1 MSFWQQL
8 NQLLSEAPGNV
19 VYHLVTLFAIQAT
32 LAIAFSQW
40 RREREL
46 PSDRKRGE
54 LARRLTLAALGL
66 FIARFLLLIIS
77 LVVASS
83 NDPTLPMRILPPLE
97 QGVNSATA
105 ILIVWALLPA
115 FPSLPRVN
123 DVGVVL
129 VLLLAGVMYAFFAQ
143 DWANNAQPGMIYNG
157 SEQSTIWGA
166 FQIAVLLVGAVLL
179 LAQKFPG
186 GGLHLLIVGALLAAH
201 AVQFWNYPET
211 VPSNTEIPFWIRL
224 GHLVALPLLAVVAYR
239 HTLSQLLAAQLTN
252 RPALEQ
258 MATALQMASQVIQ
271 PLGLR
276 RRIDK
281 AVSMIARLTDAAFV
295 AIAIPASSDAQQLD
309 LVGRQQGDEALRPW
323 ALKRQDWPSFRMA
336 IDQDDVVELA
346 PNGLGARQLHDLYQ
360 ELGLSLSGPML
371 IIPLQAGEDEVGVL
385 LLGSETEEG
394 VWPDDVRSI
403 APDLGAYV
411 AQALSN
417 ARRESDVAP
426 SAVVGDMRAAAT
438 TGAAEEQEQVVSGR
452 VIALE
457 NELESALEERE
468 TLAARLQQTESQ
480 LQSTQQKA
488 RNLAETVEELERSR
502 SSDEYV
508 QSLETEVRTLRESLI
523 EAEEA
528 MAMAAAAEGELST
541 EWVTTTISRYSGEL
555 EEAQVRLD
563 ELEAE
568 LARYESD
575 EVNQVLTSLAQEL
588 RTPLT
593 SIAGYT
599 DLLLGETMGILG
611 THQRDFLQRVKAN
624 VERAGVLLDQIVQM
638 ATAPSRNVTIRDV
651 ELVDVNELIETAVNT
666 IITEL
671 RKKELRL
678 NLDVDESL
686 PLVPANRDALSQVL
700 IHLLSNASQASVSQG
715 EMTVSCHADTLR
727 EVDKEGVADAEHFVH
742 LSVRDSGGGISPE
755 DRSHVFDPQ
764 YRAENP
770 LITGLGETGAG
781 LSVAQTLVA
790 AHGGRLWV
798 ESDMGE
804 GSTFS
809 VLLPLSHNG
818 NSGPPA
824 DDE

>member
-46 PSDRKRGE
+46 PPDRGRSE

-66 FIARFLLLIIS
+66 FITRFLLLIAS
-77 LVVASS
+77 LVVAGSG
-83 NDPTLPMRILPPLE
+83 DPTLPMRILPPLE
-97 QGVNSATA
+97 QAVNSATA
-105 ILIVWALLPA
+105 ILIVWALLPT
-115 FPSLPRVN
+115 FPSLPRFN
-123 DVGVVL
+123 DVAVVL

-143 DWANNAQPGMIYNG
+143 DWASNAQPGMIYNG

-166 FQIAVLLVGAVLL
+166 FQIVVLLMGAVLL
-179 LAQKFPG
+179 LLRKFPG
-186 GGLHLLIVGALLAAH
+186 GGLRFLIMVALLAAH

-224 GHLVALPLLAVVAYR
+224 GHLVALPLLGVVAYR
-239 HTLSQLLAAQLTN
+239 YTVSQLLAAQLTN
-252 RPALEQ
+252 RSALEQ
-258 MATALQMASQVIQ
+258 VAVSLQMASQVIQ
-271 PLGLR
+271 PPDLR
-276 RRIDK
+276 QRIDR
-281 AVSMIARLTDAAFV
+281 AVGMTAQLTDAAFV
-295 AIAIPASSDAQQLD
+295 AIAVPASDDAQQLD
-309 LVGRQQGDEALRPW
+309 LVGRQQGDEDLRPW
-323 ALKRQDWPSFRMA
+323 ALKREDWPSFRMA
-336 IDQDDVVELA
+336 MDQNEVVELA
-346 PNGLGARQLHDLYQ
+346 PNGIGARQLHDFYQ
-360 ELGLSLSGPML
+360 ELGLDIAGPLL
-371 IIPLQAGEDEVGVL
+371 IIPLQSDEEQIGVL
-385 LLGSETEEG
+385 LLASEFEEG
-394 VWPDDVRSI
+394 AWSEEVRSV
-403 APDLGAYV
+403 APHLGQYV
-411 AQALSN
+411 TQALSN
-417 ARRESDVAP
+417 ARGKGRDLVAT
-426 SAVVGDMRAAAT
+426 VT
-438 TGAAEEQEQVVSGR
+438 TETVPEQEQFVSGR

-457 NELESALEERE
+457 SELESALEERE

-480 LQSTQQKA
+480 LQTTRQKA
-488 RNLAETVEELERSR
+488 RDLAATVEEFERNR
-502 SSDEYV
+502 SGDEYV
-508 QSLETEVRTLRESLI
+508 QSLEAEVKTLRESLI

-568 LARYESD
+568 LARHESD

-593 SIAGYT
+593 SVAGYT

-624 VERAGVLLDQIVQM
+624 VERAGVLLDQIVQL

-651 ELVDVNELIETAVNT
+651 ELVDVNELIESAVNT

-686 PLVPANRDALSQVL
+686 PPVPANRDALSQVL
-700 IHLLSNASQASVSQG
+700 IHLLSNASQASVSRG
-715 EMTVSCHADTLR
+715 EMTISCHADTLR
-727 EVDKEGVADAEHFVH
+727 EVDKEGVTGAEHFVH
-742 LSVRDSGGGISPE
+742 VAIRDSGGGISPE

-770 LITGLGETGAG
+770 LIAGLGDTGAG

-818 NSGPPA
+818 DGDAPA
-824 DDE
+824 DDV